1 MNTDGGGLDWG
12 DELVNSLVWT
22 LWVSAASLAGL
33 VVVGALLAAYT
44 KWGRQY
50 WRVTGGFFTDRQ
62 IAPMT
67 WLLIVVL
74 LLLAIF
80 GVRLNVLFTY
90 QGLDMYNAI
99 QAGASALGKEA
110 GDPAR
115 QTGLDAAQS
124 AFWKS
129 MAVFALLATIH
140 VVRTLVEVWFGAAF
154 SVRMRSWLTEHV
166 TEDWLA
172 DRAFYRNRFVPIE
185 TTDGDLTAGVDNPDQ
200 RIEADITTL
209 VTWTRQFVFSS
220 GGSATGGIIPAIVTM
235 VTFSV
240 MLWGLSGPMHVFG
253 LEISHG
259 LVYLLLMFVF
269 LASLVAF
276 WIGRPLIHL
285 NFLKERLTANFRFA
299 LVRVR
304 ENAENIA
311 LYSGEEVEHR
321 GLIDRFDQVI
331 KNYWNIIHRT
341 LLFSGWNLSVSQT
354 SVVLPFLV
362 QANRFFAGSI
372 SFGQLNQTASAFGN
386 LSDALSF
393 FRLMYD
399 DFTAFR
405 ASIIRLDG
413 LQDADAK
420 ARKLPTID
428 TADGDDIELRSVD
441 INKPDG
447 TLLIED
453 LSLRLVTGE
462 ALVVKGRSG
471 SGKTTLFRGLS
482 GLWPYAE
489 GEFVRPAG
497 QDTLFL
503 SQVPYLP
510 LADLRSV
517 LTYPAPPTEFSDDEL
532 RQVLIDVSLPHLVE
546 RLDEDEY
553 WAKVLS
559 PGEQQRVGFARILL
573 SRPKVVF
580 LDEATSA
587 VDEGLEYALYNLIRT
602 RLPETIVVSIS
613 HRSTTEQ
620 HHTKMLELQGEGRWE
635 LTDIAVETA

>member
-1 MNTDGGGLDWG
+1 VTTGSLDWG
-12 DELVNSLVWT
+12 NEMVKTVVWT
-22 LWVSAASLAGL
+22 VWVSAASLAGL
-33 VVVGALLAAYT
+33 VVVGALLARYT

-50 WRVTGGFFTDRQ
+50 WRVTGGFFTDRK

-67 WLLIVVL
+67 WLLVVIL

-99 QAGASALGKEA
+99 QDGASALGKPES
-110 GDPAR
+110 DPAR
-115 QTGLDAAQS
+115 AGAIAVAKD

-129 MAVFALLATIH
+129 MAIFALLATIH
-140 VVRTLVEVWFGAAF
+140 VVRTLVELWFGAAF
-154 SVRMRSWLTEHV
+154 SVKMRTWLTENV
-166 TEDWLA
+166 TDDWLA

-185 TTDGDLTAGVDNPDQ
+185 DSGGELTAGVDNPDQ

-235 VTFSV
+235 VTFTI
-240 MLWGLSGPMHVFG
+240 MLWGLSGPMVIFG
-253 LEISHG
+253 FHLGHAM
-259 LVYLLLMFVF
+259 VYLLMMFVF
-269 LASLVAF
+269 LASVVAF
-276 WIGRPLIHL
+276 WIGRPLIRL
-285 NFLKERLTANFRFA
+285 NFLRERLTANFRFA

-321 GLIDRFDQVI
+321 GLMDRFDQVI
-331 KNYWNIIHRT
+331 KNYWNIINRT
-341 LLFSGWNLSVSQT
+341 LLFSGWNLTVSQT

-362 QANRFFAGSI
+362 QANRFFAGSV

-413 LQDADAK
+413 LQDADGK
-420 ARKLPTID
+420 ARHLPTIA
-428 TADGDDIELRSVD
+428 TADGVD
-441 INKPDG
+441 VGLDEVQIRKPDG
-447 TLLIED
+447 EILVDD
-453 LSLRLVTGE
+453 LSLRLVPGE

-482 GLWPYAE
+482 GLWPYSE
-489 GEFVRPAG
+489 GRFTRPPG
-497 QDTLFL
+497 TDTLFL

-517 LTYPAPPTEFSDDEL
+517 LTYPAPPSDFSEEEL
-532 RQVLIDVSLPHLVE
+532 HQILVDVSLPHLVE

-559 PGEQQRVGFARILL
+559 PGEQQRVAFARILL
-573 SRPKVVF
+573 SQPKVVF

-587 VDEGLEYALYNLIRT
+587 VDEGLEYSLYKLIRT

-613 HRSTTEQ
+613 HRSTTER
-620 HHTKMLELQGEGRWE
+620 HHTKMLELLGEGGWE
-635 LTDIAVETA
+635 LTDIVVPV

>member
-1 MNTDGGGLDWG
+1 MNSGSLDWG
-12 DELVNSLVWT
+12 NELVKTIGWT

-33 VVVGALLAAYT
+33 VVVGALLARYT

-50 WRVTGGFFTDRQ
+50 WRVTGGFFTDRS

-67 WLLIVVL
+67 WLLVVIL

-99 QAGASALGKEA
+99 QDGASALGKPA
-110 GDPAR
+110 SDPAR
-115 QTGLDAAQS
+115 AGAIDVAKD

-129 MAVFALLATIH
+129 MAIFALLATIH

-154 SVRMRSWLTEHV
+154 SVKMRTWLTENV
-166 TEDWLA
+166 TDDWLA

-185 TTDGDLTAGVDNPDQ
+185 DSGGELTAGVDNPDQ

-235 VTFSV
+235 VTFTI
-240 MLWGLSGPMHVFG
+240 MLWGLSGPMVIFG
-253 LEISHG
+253 FHLGHAM
-259 LVYLLLMFVF
+259 VYLLMMFVF
-269 LASLVAF
+269 LASVVAF
-276 WIGRPLIHL
+276 WIGRPLIRL
-285 NFLKERLTANFRFA
+285 NFLRERLTANFRFA

-321 GLIDRFDQVI
+321 GLMDRFDQVI

-341 LLFSGWNLSVSQT
+341 LLFSGWNLTVSQT

-362 QANRFFAGSI
+362 QANRFFAGSV

-413 LQDADAK
+413 LRDADEK
-420 ARKLPTID
+420 ARHLPTIA
-428 TADGDDIELRSVD
+428 TTDGIDVGLHDVQIR
-441 INKPDG
+441 KPDG
-447 TLLIED
+447 EILVDD
-453 LSLRLVTGE
+453 LSLRLVPGE

-482 GLWPYAE
+482 GLWPYSE
-489 GEFVRPAG
+489 GTFTRPPG
-497 QDTLFL
+497 TDTLFL

-517 LTYPAPPTEFSDDEL
+517 LTYPAPPSDFSEEDL
-532 RQVLIDVSLPHLVE
+532 HQILVDVSLPHLVE

-559 PGEQQRVGFARILL
+559 PGEQQRVAFARILL
-573 SRPKVVF
+573 SKPKVVF

-587 VDEGLEYALYNLIRT
+587 VDEGLEYSLYNLIRT

-613 HRSTTEQ
+613 HRSTTER
-620 HHTKMLELQGEGRWE
+620 HHTKMLELLGEGGWE
-635 LTDIAVETA
+635 LTDIAVPV

>member
-1 MNTDGGGLDWG
+1 MTTGSLDWG
-12 DELVNSLVWT
+12 NEMVKTVVWT
-22 LWVSAASLAGL
+22 VWVSAASLAGL
-33 VVVGALLAAYT
+33 VVVGALLARYT

-50 WRVTGGFFTDRQ
+50 WRVTGGFFTDRK

-67 WLLIVVL
+67 WLLVVIL

-99 QAGASALGKEA
+99 QDGASALGKPES
-110 GDPAR
+110 DPAR
-115 QTGLDAAQS
+115 AGAIAVAKD

-129 MAVFALLATIH
+129 MAIFALLATIH
-140 VVRTLVEVWFGAAF
+140 VVRTLVELWFGAAF
-154 SVRMRSWLTEHV
+154 SVKMRTWLTENV
-166 TEDWLA
+166 TDDWLA

-185 TTDGDLTAGVDNPDQ
+185 DSGGELTAGVDNPDQ

-235 VTFSV
+235 VTFTI
-240 MLWGLSGPMHVFG
+240 MLWGLSGPMVIFG
-253 LEISHG
+253 FHLGHAM
-259 LVYLLLMFVF
+259 VYLLMMFVF
-269 LASLVAF
+269 LASVVAF
-276 WIGRPLIHL
+276 WIGRPLIRL
-285 NFLKERLTANFRFA
+285 NFLRERLTANFRFA

-321 GLIDRFDQVI
+321 GLMDRFDQVI
-331 KNYWNIIHRT
+331 KNYWNIINRT
-341 LLFSGWNLSVSQT
+341 LLFSGWNLTVSQT

-362 QANRFFAGSI
+362 QANRFFAGSV

-413 LQDADAK
+413 LQDADGK
-420 ARKLPTID
+420 ARHLPTIA
-428 TADGDDIELRSVD
+428 TADGVD
-441 INKPDG
+441 VGLDEVQIRKPDG
-447 TLLIED
+447 EILVDD
-453 LSLRLVTGE
+453 LSLRLVPGE

-482 GLWPYAE
+482 GLWPYSE
-489 GEFVRPAG
+489 GRFTRPPG
-497 QDTLFL
+497 TDTLFL

-517 LTYPAPPTEFSDDEL
+517 LTYPAPPSDFSEEEL
-532 RQVLIDVSLPHLVE
+532 HQILVDVSLPHLVE

-559 PGEQQRVGFARILL
+559 PGEQQRVAFARILL
-573 SRPKVVF
+573 SQPKVVF

-587 VDEGLEYALYNLIRT
+587 VDEGLEYSLYKLIRT

-613 HRSTTEQ
+613 HRSTTER
-620 HHTKMLELQGEGRWE
+620 HHTKMLELLGEGGWE
-635 LTDIAVETA
+635 LTDIVVPV

>member
-1 MNTDGGGLDWG
+1 MNSGSLDWG
-12 DELVNSLVWT
+12 NELVKTIGWT

-33 VVVGALLAAYT
+33 VVVGALLARYT

-50 WRVTGGFFTDRQ
+50 WRVTGGFFTERR

-67 WLLIVVL
+67 WLLVVIL

-99 QAGASALGKEA
+99 QDGASALGKPA
-110 GDPAR
+110 SDPAR
-115 QTGLDAAQS
+115 AGAIDVAKD

-129 MAVFALLATIH
+129 MAIFALLATIH

-154 SVRMRSWLTEHV
+154 AVKMRTWLTENV
-166 TEDWLA
+166 TDDWLA

-185 TTDGDLTAGVDNPDQ
+185 DSGGELTAGVDNPDQ

-235 VTFSV
+235 VTFTI
-240 MLWGLSGPMHVFG
+240 MLWGLSGPMVIFG
-253 LEISHG
+253 FHLGHAM
-259 LVYLLLMFVF
+259 VYLLMMFVF
-269 LASLVAF
+269 LASVVAF
-276 WIGRPLIHL
+276 WIGRPLIRL
-285 NFLKERLTANFRFA
+285 NFLRERLTANFRFA

-321 GLIDRFDQVI
+321 GLMDRFDQVI

-341 LLFSGWNLSVSQT
+341 LLFSGWNLTVSQT

-362 QANRFFAGSI
+362 QANRFFAGSV

-413 LQDADAK
+413 LRDADEK
-420 ARKLPTID
+420 ARHLPTIA
-428 TADGDDIELRSVD
+428 TADGVDVGLDDVQIR
-441 INKPDG
+441 KPDG
-447 TLLIED
+447 EILVDD
-453 LSLRLVTGE
+453 LSLRLVPGE

-482 GLWPYAE
+482 GLWPYSE
-489 GEFVRPAG
+489 GTFTRPPG
-497 QDTLFL
+497 TDTLFL

-517 LTYPAPPTEFSDDEL
+517 LTYPAPPSDFSEEEL
-532 RQVLIDVSLPHLVE
+532 HQILVDVSLPHLVE

-559 PGEQQRVGFARILL
+559 PGEQQRVAFARILL
-573 SRPKVVF
+573 SQPKVVF

-587 VDEGLEYALYNLIRT
+587 VDEGLEYSLYKLIRT

-613 HRSTTEQ
+613 HRSTTER
-620 HHTKMLELQGEGRWE
+620 HHTKMLELLGEGGWE
-635 LTDIAVETA
+635 LTDIVVPV